1 MSKLKLKAIA
11 WSCAIPHRLTN
22 PQNDSPEA
30 LLCAMLQDVRQS
42 TNEQKQSGLSHS
54 SSCKIHGFPHGKL
67 RSRSL
72 SCHLAV
78 PKLFWLVCTGN
89 KFALH
94 CGPENTQPTPGGYFI
109 PCTQKEQQT
118 ASLPTLDL
126 SDLLEPR
133 SRLGIHRHITQT
145 RRKRIFVS
153 RES

>member
-1 MSKLKLKAIA
+1 MELCDSAPINQSSEWQSRGLAMRHVA
-11 WSCAIPHRLTN
+11 RCAAEHKWAKTERPLSQLLLQNSWLPPWQTTLTL
-22 PQNDSPEA
+22 S
-30 LLCAMLQDVRQS
+30 LLPPCGSETQ
-42 TNEQKQSGLSHS
+42 
-54 SSCKIHGFPHGKL
+54 
-67 RSRSL
+67 
-72 SCHLAV
+72 